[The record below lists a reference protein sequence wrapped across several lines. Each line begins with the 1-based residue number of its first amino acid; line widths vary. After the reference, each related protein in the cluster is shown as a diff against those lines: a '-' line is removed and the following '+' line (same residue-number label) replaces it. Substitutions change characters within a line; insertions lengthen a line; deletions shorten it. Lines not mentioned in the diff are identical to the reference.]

1 MKHSW
6 PHLKLQHFVVN
17 GEVVVAVG
25 EVPHLGVVAEAVVG
39 VVGLQHQP
47 EVAQQ
52 RPQKTPMSGGPTP
65 RGARTCP
72 PSSPARSTGF
82 MGRKLTGVKS
92 RVHAP
97 GRIILRQELTN
108 EGQTSLKFPTLV
120 IQN

>member
-6 PHLKLQHFVVN
+6 PHLKLQHSVVN

-25 EVPHLGVVAEAVVG
+25 EVPHLGVVAEA

-72 PSSPARSTGF
+72 LSSPARSTGF
-82 MGRKLTGVKS
+82 MGRKLTGAKS
-92 RVHAP
+92 LVHAL
-97 GRIILRQELTN
+97 GRIILRQEQTN